1 MHCTAMATRRASS
14 VLSSLPSSGALLN
27 RTSRTNAFL
36 HGRCISTG
44 QPKKVNVQ
52 SLVEADSGA
61 VGTKFYHLSNTALLV
76 AAPLALF
83 LSPSPLTFPLDLF
96 LGVAFPVHGHIGIN
110 YIISDYVPRASRPL
124 ARYVLLGATTV
135 TVLGL
140 LKLNLSGPGLT
151 ETYKSLWRAEKKEE
165 A

>member
-1 MHCTAMATRRASS
+1 
-14 VLSSLPSSGALLN
+14 
-27 RTSRTNAFL
+27 
-36 HGRCISTG
+36 
-44 QPKKVNVQ
+44 VNVQ

-83 LSPSPLTFPLDLF
+83 LSPSPLTFPVDLF

-135 TVLGL
+135 TLLGL

-151 ETYKSLWRAEKKEE
+151 ETFKSLWRAEKKEE